1 MSVITILAILM
12 LVSSVA
18 LVGILLWMGRGPSA
32 AERFALLEQIRD
44 GLIQEHDRQKQLD
57 TLRGPDFL
65 KQLER
70 PRRIPT
76 EWAPARHAVDEAP
89 KRVEPMQVTRIRT
102 RTRRVS

>member
-1 MSVITILAILM
+1 MIAA
-12 LVSSVA
+12 LVS
-18 LVGILLWMGRGPSA
+18 VGFGAVIATIIACTRAGRRSA
-32 AERFALLEQIRD
+32 REQFAALEQIRD

-76 EWAPARHAVDEAP
+76 EWAPARHAAEIAP
-89 KRVEPMQVTRIRT
+89 KVARIEPTRVRVRN
-102 RTRRVS
+102 RRVS